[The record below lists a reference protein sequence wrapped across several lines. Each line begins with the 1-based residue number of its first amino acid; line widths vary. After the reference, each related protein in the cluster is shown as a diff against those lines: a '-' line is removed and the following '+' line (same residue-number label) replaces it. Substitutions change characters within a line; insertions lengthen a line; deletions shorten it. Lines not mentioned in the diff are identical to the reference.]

1 MIKEVKTMLIDAKEL
16 QKRLNVSRPTIYE
29 LIKEGMPNI
38 RISERILRFN
48 PDEVMTWLENRHNKA
63 V

>member
-1 MIKEVKTMLIDAKEL
+1 MLIDAKEL
-16 QKRLNVSRPTIYE
+16 QKRLNISRTTVYE

-38 RISERILRFN
+38 RISERILRFD
-48 PDEVMTWLENRHNKA
+48 PDTVMSWLENRHQDKA

>member
-1 MIKEVKTMLIDAKEL
+1 MLIDAKEL
-16 QKRLNVSRPTIYE
+16 QKRLNISRTTVYE

-38 RISERILRFN
+38 RISERILRFD
-48 PDEVMTWLENRHNKA
+48 PDTVMSWLEHRHQDKA

>member
-1 MIKEVKTMLIDAKEL
+1 MLIDAKEL
-16 QKRLNVSRPTIYE
+16 QKRLNISRPTVYE

-48 PDEVMTWLENRHNKA
+48 PDEVMHWLEHRQSKA
-63 V
+63 G

>member
-1 MIKEVKTMLIDAKEL
+1 MLIDAKEL
-16 QKRLNVSRPTIYE
+16 QLRLNISRPTVYE

-48 PDEVMTWLENRHNKA
+48 PDDVMQWLESRQGTA

>member
-1 MIKEVKTMLIDAKEL
+1 MLIDAKEL